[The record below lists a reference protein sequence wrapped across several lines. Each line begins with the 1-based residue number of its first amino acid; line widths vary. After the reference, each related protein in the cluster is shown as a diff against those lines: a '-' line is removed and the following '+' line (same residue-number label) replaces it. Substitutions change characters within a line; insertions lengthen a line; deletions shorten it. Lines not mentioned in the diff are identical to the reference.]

1 MTHNQRVEKHIDLA
15 EFSDARLNGR
25 GGRRWILHVE
35 PRDQNVVELG
45 QVLFLLRAAHRGDD
59 VPAFGE
65 EVSGGLEAVAGRAAS
80 NEHGLHGGHASG
92 GS

>member
-35 PRDQNVVELG
+35 PRDQNVVPLQKG
-45 QVLFLLRAAHRGDD
+45 NLKQIPRRIDPV
-59 VPAFGE
+59 
-65 EVSGGLEAVAGRAAS
+65 
-80 NEHGLHGGHASG
+80 
-92 GS
+92 

>member
-35 PRDQNVVELG
+35 PRDQNVVPL
-45 QVLFLLRAAHRGDD
+45 QKRK
-59 VPAFGE
+59 
-65 EVSGGLEAVAGRAAS
+65 SEANS
-80 NEHGLHGGHASG
+80 
-92 GS
+92 